1 MAVTRRMAAPSVAQG
16 CPRAALADAVGGPD
30 VCVRGERTTS
40 SRRTPAASLPPVA
53 VCTGT
58 SVAPLVLVGVAGV
71 ACAVVDPSGDPVD
84 DPELHAA
91 RKTTTASTT
100 SPADACPPAVLA
112 AAPDP
117 QIADA
122 AGPRL
127 GQPCRLPASS
137 GCPHCRD
144 RDSPSPFSRPNDLSR
159 VLAAEREHQPRGQMR
174 FPRAVPGRGPAPR
187 GPDPGPLR
195 ISVTLGRPAGSGV
208 RRIVCRYLCQLTA
221 SRGRC
226 RLAGDGP
233 RRGRWPPRAEAC
245 RACRSGLP
253 SHKCRRSAPGPTPE
267 FSGRGQDG
275 RVLLM
280 LPSCHGRKTA

>member
-1 MAVTRRMAAPSVAQG
+1 MFVSVVKGPRRRGELRQLA
-16 CPRAALADAVGGPD
+16 CPRWPSAW
-30 VCVRGERTTS
+30 ERAWRRWS
-40 SRRTPAASLPPVA
+40 SSAWRAWH
-53 VCTGT
+53 
-58 SVAPLVLVGVAGV
+58 APWWTRWAI
-71 ACAVVDPSGDPVD
+71 AVD

-100 SPADACPPAVLA
+100 SPAAACPPAVLA